1 MDPPS
6 PAILVTGGLPGEANL
21 TCEVLRGDGSH
32 WCSLPD
38 LGQARHGHTQTGL
51 VACGG
56 EGALFSCSTFAQS
69 AWHTSHSLP
78 RPRTHHS
85 AWSPAPGPAP
95 GPAHHYDLHARLLVK
110 EERLGGG
117 GLGSP
122 DSYQAAFKPYS
133 SGDQENV
140 PQHANIQPKVD
151 RVPAAAPPRVR
162 NVDNCSIPPT

>member
-85 AWSPAPGPAP
+85 AWSPAPAPAP
-95 GPAHHYDLHARLLVK
+95 GPVLL
-110 EERLGGG
+110 LGGETSAS
-117 GLGSP
+117 GLST
-122 DSYQAAFKPYS
+122 ALL
-133 SGDQENV
+133 
-140 PQHANIQPKVD
+140 PQWGEAEQHFPLQYNTV
-151 RVPAAAPPRVR
+151 
-162 NVDNCSIPPT
+162 

>member
-1 MDPPS
+1 MLDTAYGASPS
-6 PAILVTGGLPGEANL
+6 QAWLQGAYTRSSVNYYRDYREYEHSTAQLRLNL
-21 TCEVLRGDGSH
+21 L
-32 WCSLPD
+32 
-38 LGQARHGHTQTGL
+38 HGHASPPG
-51 VACGG
+51 
-56 EGALFSCSTFAQS
+56 
-69 AWHTSHSLP
+69 
-78 RPRTHHS
+78 
-85 AWSPAPGPAP
+85 PAPAPAP

-110 EERLGGG
+110 EERLGGGGG